1 MDAAVLLHRRDA
13 DGEESLAVKLGLL
26 FHRKGNTSMIAW
38 LTEILYA
45 FDLTWSKVLWGL
57 GLYLVTFIGSTV
69 VVAWLVI
76 RLPATCDAYPRDV
89 WGDRRPV
96 LRWTGFLLKNLLGIL
111 LVVLGGIMALPV
123 IPGPG
128 ILMLVL
134 GVMLLDFPGKRRLEQ
149 WLVHRATVLNA
160 MNRLRQ
166 RYGKPPLV
174 VERDDTRSIRPS

>member
-1 MDAAVLLHRRDA
+1 MM
-13 DGEESLAVKLGLL
+13 
-26 FHRKGNTSMIAW
+26 TW

-57 GLYLVTFIGSTV
+57 VLYLGTFIGTTV

-76 RLPATCDAYPRDV
+76 RLPATYFCDASPRDV
-89 WGDRRPV
+89 WGDRHSV
-96 LRWTGFLLKNLLGIL
+96 LRWTGLLLKNLLGIL
-111 LVVLGGIMALPV
+111 LIVLGGIMSLPI

-128 ILMLVL
+128 ILTLVL

-149 WLVHRATVLNA
+149 WLVRRATVLKA

-174 VERDDTRSIRPS
+174 VARSGVCSIRHA

>member
-1 MDAAVLLHRRDA
+1 ML
-13 DGEESLAVKLGLL
+13 E
-26 FHRKGNTSMIAW
+26 W
-38 LTEILYA
+38 LMEILSL

-57 GLYLVTFIGSTV
+57 GLYLVTFLGSTV

-76 RLPATCDAYPRDV
+76 RLPATYFCDAYPRDI
-89 WGDRRPV
+89 WGDRPPV
-96 LRWTGFLLKNLLGIL
+96 LRWAGILLKNLLGSL
-111 LVVLGGIMALPV
+111 LIVLGGIMAVPV

-149 WLVHRATVLNA
+149 WLVRRATVLNA

-166 RYGKPPLV
+166 RYGQPPLV
-174 VERDDTRSIRPS
+174 VERGGTHSKRHSWEEHI

>member
-1 MDAAVLLHRRDA
+1 MM
-13 DGEESLAVKLGLL
+13 E
-26 FHRKGNTSMIAW
+26 W
-38 LTEILYA
+38 LTELLSTL
-45 FDLTWSKVLWGL
+45 DLTWSKVLWGL
-57 GLYLVTFIGSTV
+57 VLYLVTFLGSTV

-76 RLPATCDAYPRDV
+76 RLPATYFCDAYPRDV

-96 LRWTGFLLKNLLGIL
+96 LRWAGLLLKNLLGIL
-111 LVVLGGIMALPV
+111 LIVLGGIMAVPV

-149 WLVHRATVLNA
+149 WLVRRATVLNA

-166 RYGKPPLV
+166 RYGQPPLV
-174 VERDDTRSIRPS
+174 VERGGARSIRHSREEHI

>member
-1 MDAAVLLHRRDA
+1 M
-13 DGEESLAVKLGLL
+13 
-26 FHRKGNTSMIAW
+26 AW

-76 RLPATCDAYPRDV
+76 RLPATYFCDTYPRDV
-89 WGDRRPV
+89 WGNRHPV
-96 LRWTGFLLKNLLGIL
+96 LRWTALLLKNFLGIL
-111 LVVLGGIMALPV
+111 LVVLGGIMSLPI

-128 ILMLVL
+128 ILILVL

-149 WLVHRATVLNA
+149 WLVRRATVLKA

-174 VERDDTRSIRPS
+174 VEGGGVCSIRHS

>member
-1 MDAAVLLHRRDA
+1 M
-13 DGEESLAVKLGLL
+13 
-26 FHRKGNTSMIAW
+26 MAW

-57 GLYLVTFIGSTV
+57 VLYLGTFIGTTV

-76 RLPATCDAYPRDV
+76 RLPATYFCDASPRDV
-89 WGDRRPV
+89 WGDRHLV
-96 LRWTGFLLKNLLGIL
+96 LRWTGLLLKNLLGIL
-111 LVVLGGIMALPV
+111 LIALGGIMSLPI

-128 ILMLVL
+128 ILTLVL

-149 WLVHRATVLNA
+149 WLVRRATVLKA

-174 VERDDTRSIRPS
+174 VTRGGICSIRHA

>member
-1 MDAAVLLHRRDA
+1 MM
-13 DGEESLAVKLGLL
+13 E
-26 FHRKGNTSMIAW
+26 W
-38 LTEILYA
+38 LTELLST

-57 GLYLVTFIGSTV
+57 VLYLVTFIGSTV
-69 VVAWLVI
+69 AVAWLVI
-76 RLPATCDAYPRDV
+76 RLPATYFCDAYPRDV
-89 WGDRRPV
+89 WSDRHPV
-96 LRWTGFLLKNLLGIL
+96 LRWTGILLKNLLGIL
-111 LVVLGGIMALPV
+111 LIGLGGIMALPV

-149 WLVHRATVLNA
+149 WLVRRVTVLNA

-174 VERDDTRSIRPS
+174 VERGGAHSIRHSCEEHI

>member
-1 MDAAVLLHRRDA
+1 MMV
-13 DGEESLAVKLGLL
+13 
-26 FHRKGNTSMIAW
+26 W

-57 GLYLVTFIGSTV
+57 GLYLVTFLGSTV

-76 RLPATCDAYPRDV
+76 RLPSTYFCDTYPRAV
-89 WGDRRPV
+89 WGDRHPG
-96 LRWTGFLLKNLLGIL
+96 LRWTGLLLKNLLGVL
-111 LVVLGGIMALPV
+111 LVVLGGIMAVPV

-174 VERDDTRSIRPS
+174 VECGVTPSRRHS

>member
-1 MDAAVLLHRRDA
+1 M
-13 DGEESLAVKLGLL
+13 
-26 FHRKGNTSMIAW
+26 MAW

-57 GLYLVTFIGSTV
+57 GLYLVTFTSSTV

-76 RLPATCDAYPRDV
+76 RLPATYFCDAYPRGV
-89 WGDRRPV
+89 WGDRHPV
-96 LRWTGFLLKNLLGIL
+96 LRWTGLLLKNLLGIL
-111 LVVLGGIMALPV
+111 LIVLGGIMSLPI

-128 ILMLVL
+128 ILTLVL

-149 WLVHRATVLNA
+149 WLVSRATVLKA

-174 VERDDTRSIRPS
+174 VERGGVCSIRRA

>member
-1 MDAAVLLHRRDA
+1 
-13 DGEESLAVKLGLL
+13 
-26 FHRKGNTSMIAW
+26 MIAW
-38 LTEILYA
+38 LTDVLYA
-45 FDLTWSKVLWGL
+45 LDLTWSKVLWGL
-57 GLYLVTFIGSTV
+57 GLYLGTFIGSTV

-76 RLPATCDAYPRDV
+76 RLPATYFCDTYPRDG
-89 WGDRRPV
+89 WDGRRPE
-96 LRWTGFLLKNLLGIL
+96 LRWTGVLLKNLLGVL

-134 GVMLLDFPGKRRLEQ
+134 GVILLDFPGKRRLEQ

-174 VERDDTRSIRPS
+174 VERGGAVQ